1 MEKSLQDLLGE
12 KLSEKGLDLA
22 RLKSQTGISPRF
34 LDAIF
39 SGDHKNLPALPYVRG
54 YVVTLAKFLGVE
66 FEELWGVYKD
76 TLELRQSGVL
86 DELPRNRFA
95 IKTINIKSLSIFS
108 LVLLI
113 ILYFSVQAFN
123 HFKSV
128 ELALINFSDN
138 SLTISTSTFL
148 VLGKTNP
155 EAKVLI
161 DNEEV
166 LVDEDGGFSKK
177 IELNSG
183 INMLKVSA
191 KKLFGSEKVLEREII
206 YEPISDI
213 VEEESINDDKI
224 NTNQ

>member
-1 MEKSLQDLLGE
+1 MEKSLQELLSE

-39 SGDHKNLPALPYVRG
+39 SGEYKNLPALPYVRG
-54 YVVTLAKFLGVE
+54 YIVILAKFLGIE
-66 FEELWGVYKD
+66 FDELWGFYKD
-76 TLELRQSGVL
+76 TLQLKRSGVA

-95 IKTINIKSLSIFS
+95 IKTLNIKFLALSSLA
-108 LVLLI
+108 LLI
-113 ILYFSVQAFN
+113 ILYFSIQAFN
-123 HFKSV
+123 HLKSV
-128 ELALINFSDN
+128 ELSLLNFPEDT
-138 SLTISTSTFL
+138 LTISTSTFL
-148 VLGKTNP
+148 ILGKTNP

-166 LVDEDGGFSKK
+166 LVDTDGSFSKK

-183 INMLKVSA
+183 INTLKVSA
-191 KKLFGSEKVLEREII
+191 KKLFGSERVIEREII
-206 YEPISDI
+206 YEASAQK
-213 VEEESINDDKI
+213 VEESLLNGDKI

>member
-1 MEKSLQDLLGE
+1 MEKSLQDLLSE

-54 YVVTLAKFLGVE
+54 YIVTLAKFLDVE
-66 FEELWGVYKD
+66 FEELWNVYKD
-76 TLELRQSGVL
+76 TLELRRSGIL
-86 DELPRNRFA
+86 DELPSNRFA

-108 LVLLI
+108 LALLI
-113 ILYFSVQAFN
+113 VLYFGIQAFN

-128 ELALINFSDN
+128 ELTLVNFSDD

-155 EAKVLI
+155 EAKVVI

-183 INMLKVSA
+183 INMLRVSA

-206 YEPISDI
+206 YEPALGKLEDKS
-213 VEEESINDDKI
+213 VNNDKI
-224 NTNQ
+224 EINQ